1 MKIGVLNGDHIGHEV
16 APEAVK
22 VLPAAAAAT
31 GVPTQNSESQRNPGV
46 SPAFRVLS
54 RDTRALPVTAAT
66 GSSSS
71 RCVG

>member
-46 SPAFRVLS
+46 SPAAFRDAGLSARRPDVLQS
-54 RDTRALPVTAAT
+54 FA
-66 GSSSS
+66 
-71 RCVG
+71 

>member
-31 GVPTQNSESQRNPGV
+31 GVPTQNSES
-46 SPAFRVLS
+46 
-54 RDTRALPVTAAT
+54 
-66 GSSSS
+66 
-71 RCVG
+71 